1 MNSLNRFPKI
11 LHILD
16 HSAPLQSG
24 YVFRTQN
31 LFREQLK
38 LGWTPVAVTSP
49 KREAS
54 AKEPSQE
61 SQEIAGVRYYRTP
74 KATLASLPLVGE
86 FQLMA
91 ALTRRIREVVEIEKP
106 DLLHAH
112 S

>member
-49 KREAS
+49 KQEAS
-54 AKEPSQE
+54 SKEPWQVAVTSPKR
-61 SQEIAGVRYYRTP
+61 EIGR
-74 KATLASLPLVGE
+74 
-86 FQLMA
+86 
-91 ALTRRIREVVEIEKP
+91 
-106 DLLHAH
+106 AH
-112 S
+112 V